1 MNQESIFLRVF
12 IPLLSLVFMSV
23 LVFAVRMD
31 YEARDAVQFE
41 NAAIGLDTAPRAQ
54 EIRLEHLPEPE
65 ISAQAYFVRLLN
77 GRQVLLERRSEKE
90 LPPASIIKILT
101 ALVARERLESG
112 EEIFFS
118 PHAKTVREPGEKMS
132 DILAGETLLRDDAI
146 RAALVMSA
154 NDAASALAET
164 VGKKFGGN
172 TSDER
177 IGRFVQ
183 FMNERGKSIG
193 MMRSRF
199 INPHGLD
206 ALAPERCN
214 VQQQEEETRLFQEC
228 DTSKLGNL
236 TTARDLALLAE
247 HIWYAY
253 PVVWD
258 ISREREASL
267 TTNKKRVYSIVT
279 TNELLGE
286 YPGLL
291 GGKTGFTTHAKGT
304 LLFLHPVR
312 TGDIAIVV
320 ILGSDD
326 RFGDG
331 RKIIQW
337 LDEAVR

>member
-1 MNQESIFLRVF
+1 MNQESIFSRIF
-12 IPLLSLVFMSV
+12 ISFLSLVLISV
-23 LVFAVRMD
+23 LVFAARMD
-31 YEARDAVQFE
+31 HEAEDAAQFE
-41 NAAIGLDTAPRAQ
+41 SAAVGLDMASGVQ

-77 GRQVLLERRSEKE
+77 GGRALLERRSGKE
-90 LPPASIIKILT
+90 LPPASIMKILT

-112 EEIFFS
+112 EEVFFS
-118 PHAKTVREPGEKMS
+118 PYAKTPKEPDEKMS
-132 DILAGETLLRDDAI
+132 DIVAGETLLRDDAI

-172 TSDER
+172 TSEER
-177 IGRFVQ
+177 IEKFVQ

-193 MMRSRF
+193 MTRSRF

-206 ALAPERCN
+206 ASAPERCN
-214 VQQQEEETRLFQEC
+214 MQKQKEETHLPREC

-236 TTARDLALLAE
+236 TTARDLARLAE

-253 PVVWD
+253 PDIWD
-258 ISREREASL
+258 ILRMREVSL
-267 TTNKKRVYSIVT
+267 V
-279 TNELLGE
+279 TNEKRMYSMMSTNALLAE

-291 GGKTGFTTHAKGT
+291 GGKTGFTDNANGT
-304 LLFLHPVR
+304 LILLYPVK
-312 TGDIAIVV
+312 TGQVAIIV

-337 LDEAVR
+337 LEEAIR